1 MSLKE
6 EIETLVPSPLNNND
20 RSGIILAHKDKMHP
34 SITHPMLHNGWIT
47 PQSLWT
53 LIETECQIADKG
65 TTMVKETT
73 AATTFMDK
81 GTPTTIKGT
90 RPNTTLKGTLP
101 PLQTP
106 QTPASNVET

>member
-1 MSLKE
+1 
-6 EIETLVPSPLNNND
+6 
-20 RSGIILAHKDKMHP
+20 
-34 SITHPMLHNGWIT
+34 
-47 PQSLWT
+47 
-53 LIETECQIADKG
+53 
-65 TTMVKETT
+65 MVKETT